1 MRKIHIQ
8 NTRFSFVFTGNYRI
22 QLTRIKNNTGIKK
35 NRENSLFLCILR
47 GEMKTVS
54 IK

>member
-1 MRKIHIQ
+1 MRKIHIK
-8 NTRFSFVFTGNYRI
+8 NTRFSFVFTDNYRI

-35 NRENSLFLCILR
+35 TENSLFLGILR
-47 GEMKTVS
+47 SEMKTVS